1 MKACCIF
8 CLHCQGKN
16 NGIHQLLYDDSHNK
30 VFFQATQ
37 LFIISFLYLQ
47 MMTAKS
53 NKLSLFDFTMIVV
66 SLVIGMGIFRT
77 PLNVAQASPN
87 TFLFFA
93 AWIAG
98 GLVALC
104 GALTYAEIGS
114 RLPVT
119 GGYYKVFSYAYHPSI
134 AFAINCVILVSNA
147 ASLAAVAL
155 VGGEYITGIFIP
167 LSKDVAWTSVAAN
180 SSYIQT
186 IHIIIAITAIVI
198 FYGVNLAGLKMSAK
212 TQNVLTVIKI
222 ILILLLIAP
231 LFFATNDSTL
241 QPFNSGISPTLREYI
256 KAFGIGL
263 VAVSFTY
270 GGYQQTI
277 NFGAEVDQPAKNI
290 PRGIFF
296 GIAIIIL
303 LYLTIN
309 YAYVKVIGFETLQHS
324 KNIAAIM
331 ASKIFGINAERILS
345 GFLFLSVLAYVN
357 VLLMSNPR
365 VMYAMSEDNILPPVF
380 KKRNPVTE
388 VLTVSLSVFTAVC
401 IIIIFWA
408 KEFDKILSFTI
419 FLDCFG
425 MILSAATIFILRK
438 KTKHLDDTGIYKM
451 KLFPLMPIVFIAAY
465 VFVAISITLDYEKNG
480 YAALIGISVMA
491 VFTGLY
497 FLLAQLKKNK
507 S

>member
-1 MKACCIF
+1 M
-8 CLHCQGKN
+8 Q
-16 NGIHQLLYDDSHNK
+16 
-30 VFFQATQ
+30 VR
-37 LFIISFLYLQ
+37 
-47 MMTAKS
+47 
-53 NKLSLFDFTMIVV
+53 NKLNLFDFTMIVV

-77 PLNVAQASPN
+77 PANVAKASPD
-87 TFLFFA
+87 TFLFFT

-119 GGYYKVFSYAYHPSI
+119 GGYYKIFSYAYHPSV

-147 ASLAAVAL
+147 SSLAAVAL

-167 LSKDVAWTSVAAN
+167 LSRDLEWMKVAAN
-180 SSYIQT
+180 VQYLQK
-186 IHIIIAITAIVI
+186 IHIAIAILAVLL

-222 ILILLLIAP
+222 VLVLLLIAP
-231 LFFATNDSTL
+231 VFFADGSAATSLLPTV
-241 QPFNSGISPTLREYI
+241 SPTLREYV

-277 NFGAEVDQPAKNI
+277 NFGAEVHQPAKNI
-290 PRGIFF
+290 PRGIFY
-296 GIAIIIL
+296 GITIIIL

-309 YAYVKVIGFETLQHS
+309 YAYIKVIGFETLHMPET

-331 ASKIFGINAERILS
+331 ASKIFGINAERVLS

-365 VMYAMSEDNILPPVF
+365 VMFAMSEDNILPPVF
-380 KKRNPVTE
+380 KKRNPKTD
-388 VLTVSLSVFTAVC
+388 VLTVSLSVFAAIC
-401 IIIIFWA
+401 ILIIFWA
-408 KEFDKILSFTI
+408 KEFDRILSFTI
-419 FLDCFG
+419 FLDSFG

-438 KTKHLDDTGIYKM
+438 KTKHLDHTGIYKM
-451 KLFPLMPIVFIAAY
+451 KLFPLLPVIFIAAY
-465 VFVAISITLDYEKNG
+465 VFVAISIALDYKSNQ
-480 YAALIGISVMA
+480 YAALIGLAVMA
-491 VFTGLY
+491 VFTALY
-497 FLLAQLKKNK
+497 FLLVQLKKNK
-507 S
+507 SSNL

>member
-1 MKACCIF
+1 
-8 CLHCQGKN
+8 
-16 NGIHQLLYDDSHNK
+16 
-30 VFFQATQ
+30 
-37 LFIISFLYLQ
+37 
-47 MMTAKS
+47 
-53 NKLSLFDFTMIVV
+53 
-66 SLVIGMGIFRT
+66 MGIFRT
-77 PLNVAQASPN
+77 PSNVAKASPD

-167 LSKDVAWTSVAAN
+167 LSKDVAWIKLAAN
-180 SSYIQT
+180 ASYIQT
-186 IHIIIAITAIVI
+186 IHIIIAIAAIII
-198 FYGVNLAGLKMSAK
+198 FYGVNLTGLKMSAK
-212 TQNVLTVIKI
+212 TQNVLTIIKI
-222 ILILLLIAP
+222 ILVLLLIAP
-231 LFFATNDSTL
+231 LFFADSSTGSTVL
-241 QPFNSGISPTLREYI
+241 GPAISPTFKEYI

-277 NFGAEVDQPAKNI
+277 NFGAEVNNAQKNV
-290 PRGIFF
+290 PRGIFL
-296 GIAIIIL
+296 GIAIIVS

-309 YAYVKVIGFETLQHS
+309 YAYIKVIGFDTLHQPETR
-324 KNIAAIM
+324 NIAAIM
-331 ASKIFGINAERILS
+331 ASKIFGVNAERILS

-365 VMYAMSEDNILPPVF
+365 VMYAMSEDNILPAIF
-380 KKRNPVTE
+380 KKRNSKTD
-388 VLTVSLSVFTAVC
+388 VLTVSLSVFAVIC

-438 KTKHLDDTGIYKM
+438 KTKHLDGTGIYKM
-451 KLFPLMPIVFIAAY
+451 KLFPLLPLVFIVAY
-465 VFVAISITLDYEKNG
+465 IFVAISITLDYRENDH
-480 YAALIGISVMA
+480 AALTGICVMA

-497 FLLAQLKKNK
+497 FLLAQLKKNNFSSK
-507 S
+507 

>member
-1 MKACCIF
+1 
-8 CLHCQGKN
+8 
-16 NGIHQLLYDDSHNK
+16 
-30 VFFQATQ
+30 
-37 LFIISFLYLQ
+37 
-47 MMTAKS
+47 MTAKS
-53 NKLSLFDFTMIVV
+53 KKLNLFDFTMIVV

-77 PLNVAQASPN
+77 PLNVAKASPD
-87 TFLFFA
+87 TFLFFT

-119 GGYYKVFSYAYHPSI
+119 GGYYKIFSYAYHPSI

-147 ASLAAVAL
+147 ASLAGVAL

-167 LSKDVAWTSVAAN
+167 LSKDIEWLKVAAN
-180 SSYIQT
+180 ATYIQT
-186 IHIIIAITAIVI
+186 IQIIIAISAIII
-198 FYGVNLAGLKMSAK
+198 FYGINLLGLKMSAK

-222 ILILLLIAP
+222 TLILLLITP
-231 LFFATNDSTL
+231 IFFASPSAVSTII
-241 QPFNSGISPTLREYI
+241 PTGISPTFMEYL

-277 NFGAEVDQPAKNI
+277 NFGAEVDKPTKNI
-290 PRGIFF
+290 PRGIFM
-296 GIAIIIL
+296 GIFIIIA

-309 YAYVKVIGFETLQHS
+309 YAYIKVIGFEEIKVS

-365 VMYAMSEDNILPPVF
+365 VMYAMSEDKILPAMF
-380 KKRNPVTE
+380 SKRNIKTD
-388 VLTVSLSVFTAVC
+388 VLTISLSVFAALCALIV
-401 IIIIFWA
+401 FWA
-408 KEFDKILSFTI
+408 KEFDTILSFTI

-425 MILSAATIFILRK
+425 MVLSAGSIFILRK
-438 KTKHLDDTGIYKM
+438 KTAYLNDSGIYIM
-451 KLFPLMPIVFIAAY
+451 KWYPLLPVIFIIAY
-465 VFVAISITLDYEKNG
+465 SFVAISLLVNETKLC
-480 YAALIGISVMA
+480 LIGLAVMGGFMA
-491 VFTGLY
+491 LY
-497 FLLAQLKKNK
+497 FIVKAVQKHNLSKL
-507 S
+507 

>member
-1 MKACCIF
+1 
-8 CLHCQGKN
+8 
-16 NGIHQLLYDDSHNK
+16 
-30 VFFQATQ
+30 
-37 LFIISFLYLQ
+37 
-47 MMTAKS
+47 MTVKT
-53 NKLSLFDFTMIVV
+53 NKLNLFDFTMIVV

-77 PLNVAQASPN
+77 PANVAKASPD

-119 GGYYKVFSYAYHPSI
+119 GGYYKVFSYAYHPSV

-167 LSKDVAWTSVAAN
+167 ASKSLAWLSVAAN
-180 SSYIQT
+180 ASYIQT
-186 IHIIIAITAIVI
+186 IQIVIAIVAIAI
-198 FYGVNLAGLKMSAK
+198 FYCVNLAGLKMSAK

-231 LFFATNDSTL
+231 LFFADNHAANQLINQSTI
-241 QPFNSGISPTLREYI
+241 FPTFKEYI

-277 NFGAEVDQPAKNI
+277 NFGAEVNNAPKNV
-290 PRGIFF
+290 PRGIFL
-296 GIAIIIL
+296 GIAIIVT

-309 YAYVKVIGFETLQHS
+309 YAYIKVIGFNTLHQPDT

-331 ASKIFGINAERILS
+331 ASKIFGVNAERVLS

-365 VMYAMSEDNILPPVF
+365 VMYAMSEDKILPDVF
-380 KKRNPVTE
+380 KQRNAKTD
-388 VLTVSLSVFTAVC
+388 VLTVSLSVFAAIC

-408 KEFDKILSFTI
+408 KEFDNILSFTI

-451 KLFPLMPIVFIAAY
+451 KLFPLMPLIFIAAY
-465 VFVAISITLDYEKNG
+465 IFVAISIALDYKENKN
-480 YAALIGISVMA
+480 AALTGITVMA
-491 VFTGLY
+491 VFTGLH
-497 FLLAQLKKNK
+497 FLLNQLKKR

>member
-1 MKACCIF
+1 MA
-8 CLHCQGKN
+8 
-16 NGIHQLLYDDSHNK
+16 
-30 VFFQATQ
+30 
-37 LFIISFLYLQ
+37 
-47 MMTAKS
+47 AKQ
-53 NKLSLFDFTMIVV
+53 NKLNLFDFTMIVV

-77 PLNVAQASPN
+77 PANVAKASPD

-93 AWIAG
+93 AWLAG

-119 GGYYKVFSYAYHPSI
+119 GGYYKVFSYAYHPSV

-167 LSKDVAWTSVAAN
+167 ASKSVEWMKVAAN
-180 SSYIQT
+180 ASYIQT
-186 IHIIIAITAIVI
+186 IQIVIAIVAIVL

-231 LFFATNDSTL
+231 LFFADNQTTSQLINQSAV
-241 QPFNSGISPTLREYI
+241 SPTFKEYI

-277 NFGAEVDQPAKNI
+277 NFGAEVSNAPKNV
-290 PRGIFF
+290 PRGIFL
-296 GIAIIIL
+296 GIAIIVT

-309 YAYVKVIGFETLQHS
+309 YAYIKVIGFDTLHNPDT

-331 ASKIFGINAERILS
+331 ASKIFGVNAERILS

-365 VMYAMSEDNILPPVF
+365 VMYAMSEDKILPDVF
-380 KKRNPVTE
+380 KQRNAKTD
-388 VLTVSLSVFTAVC
+388 VLTVSLSVFAAIC

-408 KEFDKILSFTI
+408 KEFDAILSFTI

-438 KTKHLDDTGIYKM
+438 KTKHLDNTGIYKM
-451 KLFPLMPIVFIAAY
+451 KLFPIMPLIFIAAY
-465 VFVAISITLDYEKNG
+465 VFVAISITLDYKENKH
-480 YAALIGISVMA
+480 AALTGLTVMA
-491 VFTGLY
+491 VFMGLY
-497 FLLAQLKKNK
+497 FLLDKLKKTK
-507 S
+507 